1 MGGLLSMLA
10 RALDCGRPGNKEAGG
25 MTGLASL
32 AALEGRWHLARRIV
46 NADGSEAALEGTTVF
61 RRAGLRLIQE
71 EEGWLRLPG
80 GGAALRA
87 TRRYLWTVD
96 KARLDVFFEDNRP
109 FHSVPL
115 GVDRPEAAHFCDPDR
130 YAVAYDFTGW
140 PLWRSVWRVEG
151 PRKDYVMTSD
161 YRPA

>member
-1 MGGLLSMLA
+1 
-10 RALDCGRPGNKEAGG
+10 

-32 AALEGRWHLARRIV
+32 AALEGRWSLARRIV
-46 NADGSEAALEGTTVF
+46 NADGSEAALEGRAVF

-80 GGAALRA
+80 GGAPLRA
-87 TRRYLWTVD
+87 TRRYVWVAGTG
-96 KARLDVFFEDNRP
+96 RLEVLFEDDRP

-115 GVDRPEAAHFCDPDR
+115 GVERPETIHLCDPDR

-140 PLWRSVWRVEG
+140 PAWRSVWRVEG

-161 YRPA
+161 YAPA

>member
-10 RALDCGRPGNKEAGG
+10 RALDCGGFGNKEAGG
-25 MTGLASL
+25 MTGLVSL
-32 AALEGRWHLARRIV
+32 ASLEGRWRLARRIV
-46 NADGSEAALEGTTVF
+46 NADGSEAVLEGETVF

-80 GGAALRA
+80 GGAPLRA
-87 TRRYLWTVD
+87 TRRYLWTGAKGWLEVSF
-96 KARLDVFFEDNRP
+96 ADNRP
-109 FHSVPL
+109 FHTVPL
-115 GVDRPEAAHFCDPDR
+115 GVARPETVHLCDPDR

-140 PLWRSVWRVEG
+140 PEWRSVWRVEG

-161 YRPA
+161 YSPA